1 MYFEK
6 VSSYD
11 RNYQTGDLSIFP
23 TLIDNYATLY
33 EARNLSETTLE
44 FGLNLNS
51 KVIILKDGT
60 NFPQQGILKIGS
72 LSSKDG
78 NSELVYYYK
87 KEGNTFTKIIR
98 GFQNSK
104 STMWSKGT
112 LVTSGVF
119 AEHHNALKDSIEKL
133 ENKLGENNFP
143 VAESLNG
150 LLKKLENDILGPK
163 PILRGYPL
171 SGKPPFTVK
180 FKNFTIGNNSKY
192 FWDFGDN
199 TTSIEES
206 PEHTYIREGIFTV
219 QLNVINE
226 LGGQGIVTK
235 TNYINSN
242 NENTIPLFYITPR
255 YNGLSKKTAAKTG
268 VNPTTYNFIDQTDGK
283 IITRFFVFG
292 DNKNKIIKDPNIHVV
307 EHIYDEPGEYKPFIL
322 DTFESQ
328 NVKKVFLQES
338 LIVG

>member
-6 VSSYD
+6 TSSYD
-11 RNYQTGDLSIFP
+11 SNYKTGDLSIFP
-23 TLIDNYATLY
+23 ARIDDYTTLY
-33 EARNLSETTLE
+33 EARNLSETNLK

-51 KVIILKDGT
+51 KVVVLEDGT
-60 NFPQQGILKIGS
+60 NFPQQGILKIGN

-87 KEGNTFTKIIR
+87 KEGNAFTNVIR

-104 STMWSKGT
+104 STIWSKGT

-119 AEHHNALKDSIEKL
+119 AEHHNALKDSVEKL

-150 LLKKLENDILGPK
+150 LLKKLETDILSPK
-163 PILRGYPL
+163 PIFRAYPL
-171 SGKPPFTVK
+171 LGKPPFTVK
-180 FKNFTIGNNSKY
+180 FKNFTIGNNIKY

-199 TTSIEES
+199 TTSIDAS
-206 PEHTYIREGIFTV
+206 PEHTYIREGIFSI
-219 QLNVINE
+219 QLNIINE
-226 LGGQGIVTK
+226 LGGQGITTK
-235 TNYINSN
+235 NNYINSN
-242 NENTIPLFYITPR
+242 NENVIPLFYILPR
-255 YNGLSKKTAAKTG
+255 YGGISKKTATKMG
-268 VNPTTYNFIDQTDGK
+268 VEPTKYTFVDQTDGN
-283 IITRFFVFG
+283 IVSRFFVFG
-292 DNKNKIIKDPNIHVV
+292 DNNNKTIKDPNKHVV
-307 EHIYDEPGEYKPFIL
+307 EHIYNEPGEYKPFIL
-322 DTFESQ
+322 DTFQSQ